1 MKKTFMI
8 ALIVLAF
15 AGQTMLATAGEAAP
29 PSKQAL
35 KLMKKAQK
43 AIEAK
48 EFDKA
53 TEFYQQVIEMEA
65 EYAEARFALGRLQ
78 LAQNQL
84 EPGEDNLKKALE
96 LDPGHTEAAKLMARL
111 LFSKGQQFQQQR
123 NVEEANQCFRQ
134 LIDLPNIAELDRT
147 HLGQSLYQLG
157 VNLYTRKNFA
167 ESTEYLKKFQQLPM
181 AQTEFAPIFP
191 ASNYIIGLNYS
202 QQKDYEASNEYLST
216 YIDARQDAE
225 NDQLLPLAHFV
236 IASNNFQVMEAEA
249 EPIRKDKEAKD
260 LKEKLAAVAAKF
272 QDAIVPH
279 LEKAIELKV
288 DLEPAYLTL
297 GNFYYYKN
305 DRQKTVETYEKMISL
320 FPDSPDK
327 ARYEKFLD
335 DVKKE
340 IAALEKTS
348 K

>member
-1 MKKTFMI
+1 M
-8 ALIVLAF
+8 IVLIMLVF
-15 AGQTMLATAGEAAP
+15 ACQTMMATAGEAAP

-53 TEFYQQVIEMEA
+53 VEFYQQVIAMDS

-84 EPGEDNLKKALE
+84 EPGEENLKKALE
-96 LDPGHTEAAKLMARL
+96 LAPDHTEAAKLMARL
-111 LFSKGQQFQQQR
+111 HFSKAQQFQQQR
-123 NVEEANQCFRQ
+123 SVEEANQCFRQ
-134 LIDLPNIAELDRT
+134 LIDLKNIAELDRT

-157 VNLYTRKNFA
+157 VNLYTQKKFA
-167 ESTEYLKKFQQLPM
+167 ESTEFLKKFQQLPM

-202 QQKDYEASNEYLST
+202 QQKDYDASNEYLSK

-236 IASNNFQVMEAEA
+236 IASNHFQVMEAEA
-249 EPIRKDKEAKD
+249 VPIRKDKEAKD

-272 QDAIVPH
+272 QDAIVSH
-279 LEKAIELKV
+279 LEKAIELKA
-288 DLEPAYLTL
+288 DLEPAYVTL

-305 DRQKTVETYEKMISL
+305 DQKKTVETYEKLISL

-327 ARYEKFLD
+327 AKYEKFRD

-340 IAALEKTS
+340 IAALEKTG

>member
-1 MKKTFMI
+1 MKKTLLI
-8 ALIVLAF
+8 ALIVLTF

-35 KLMKKAQK
+35 KLMKKAEK
-43 AIEAK
+43 AIKSK

-53 TEFYQQVIEMEA
+53 ADFYQQVIKMDTG
-65 EYAEARFALGRLQ
+65 YAEAYFALGRLQ
-78 LAQNQL
+78 LAQNQID
-84 EPGEDNLKKALE
+84 PGEENLKKALE
-96 LDPGHTEAAKLMARL
+96 LDPDHTEAVKLMARL

-134 LIDLPNIAELDRT
+134 LIELQNIAELDRT
-147 HLGQSLYQLG
+147 RLGQSLYQLG
-157 VNLYTRKNFA
+157 VNLYTRKKFA
-167 ESTEYLKKFQQLPM
+167 ESTEFLKKFQQLPM

-202 QQKDYEASNEYLST
+202 QQKEYEAGNEYLSN

-236 IASNNFQVMEAEA
+236 IASNNFQVMEAETA
-249 EPIRKDKEAKD
+249 PIRKDKEAKD
-260 LKEKLAAVAAKF
+260 LKEKLAAVAVKF
-272 QDAIVPH
+272 QDTILPH
-279 LEKAIELKV
+279 LEKAIELKA
-288 DLEPAYLTL
+288 DLEPAYVTL
-297 GNFYYYKN
+297 GNYYYYLN
-305 DRQKTVETYEKMISL
+305 NQEKTVETYEKMISL
-320 FPDSPDK
+320 FPDSSDK
-327 ARYEKFLD
+327 AKYEKFLE

-340 IAALEKTS
+340 IAALEKDN